1 MFKKNSMLYSVNT
14 IAKLLGLILFFI
26 ALIQMQASWFLLLF
40 SLGTVW
46 LCLSFAHLKYWTI
59 LGFVCFFFGI
69 LFPWMIGLG
78 KWIQFTTYLI
88 LLVKITHIDG
98 IRYFLE
104 KSFYKKQNSALTRY
118 LLDFTY
124 YLKFVRENFTEYIA
138 LKDRY
143 GFPLDA
149 RFLWWG
155 WKLSWK
161 RAKGQLRGGSEL
173 YQIRFYNILKERTY
187 VEKPSWENWD
197 SVYVLLHGLFLGLV
211 LWIGG

>member
-26 ALIQMQASWFLLLF
+26 ALIEMQANWFLLLF
-40 SLGTVW
+40 SLITVW
-46 LCLSFAHLKYWTI
+46 ISLSFPNLKYWTI
-59 LGFVCFFFGI
+59 LGVGCFFFGI
-69 LFPWMIGLG
+69 LVPWMTILG
-78 KWIQFTTYLI
+78 KWIQFSTYLI

-124 YLKFVRENFTEYIA
+124 YLKFVKENFTEYIT

-143 GFPLDA
+143 GFSLDA
-149 RFLWWG
+149 KFLWWG
-155 WKLSWK
+155 WRLSWK
-161 RAKGQLRGGSEL
+161 RAKEQLHEVSEL
-173 YQIRFYNILKERTY
+173 YRIRFYNILKERTY
-187 VEKPSWENWD
+187 VEKPTWESWD